1 MHLFKHQIL
10 ILLLCAFVILAG
22 SFFMILGWNV
32 KGREAAAANTKL
44 QTDLTTCGEIID
56 LKCPGPWSARN
67 GELYKGAVRIS
78 LNHEIADYLS
88 RLTGD
93 TVTVFLGES
102 RVATTERGLD
112 GVRLTD
118 TKASAHIAQ
127 TVLQNGQTY
136 RGEEDKGGQ
145 LSQAGY
151 VPLRA
156 ESGEVIGMLYLGIAQ
171 GDGQIVWRGSLTIL
185 LKVGL
190 ALIILFTFFS
200 WIYLRKLCSRP
211 LPDIV
216 SGPRQAAAGS
226 LTEGINDSS
235 VKEIEELKKVFNSM
249 TEQIQGLTEE
259 INRATSGHREKDQ
272 ADNQS
277 PSILQL
283 IKESAAIDHGDGKEA
298 GPEVSLDSPWYGD
311 GEGLPKGLSKITLN
325 HIVQFLQ
332 ATRRPLSAEEVAE
345 GVKLTRVTVRHYLE
359 FLEQRGV
366 LKSELR
372 YGTGGR
378 PVKLFILL

>member
-1 MHLFKHQIL
+1 MRLFKHQIL

-22 SFFMILGWNV
+22 SFFMILGWNAR
-32 KGREAAAANTKL
+32 GRDAAAANTKL

-78 LNHEIADYLS
+78 FNHEIADYLS

-112 GVRLTD
+112 GAPLTG
-118 TKASAHIAQ
+118 TKVSDQVAQ
-127 TVLQNGQTY
+127 TVLQNGQAY

-145 LSQAGY
+145 LCRAGY
-151 VPLRA
+151 VPLRT
-156 ESGEVIGMLYLGIAQ
+156 ESGEVIGMLYLGIVQ
-171 GDGQIVWRGSLTIL
+171 GDSQIVWRGSLTTL
-185 LKVGL
+185 LKASL
-190 ALIILFTFFS
+190 ALIILFTLCS
-200 WIYLRKLCSRP
+200 WIYLRKLRSGP
-211 LPDIV
+211 LPDIA

-226 LTEGINDSS
+226 VAEGINDSS
-235 VKEIEELKKVFNSM
+235 VKEIEELRKAFNSM
-249 TEQIQGLTEE
+249 AEQIQGLREE
-259 INRATSGHREKDQ
+259 INRATSSHSEKDQ
-272 ADNQS
+272 ADSQS
-277 PSILQL
+277 PFILQL
-283 IKESAAIDHGDGKEA
+283 MKDSAAIDHTDGKEA
-298 GPEVSLDSPWYGD
+298 EAEVSLDSPWYGE

-359 FLEQRGV
+359 FLEQRRV